1 MRREGTLG
9 RSGFRQAGA
18 WLAVSLAYYLGAE
31 IGFAFQSP
39 SSPQSVL
46 WLPNS
51 ILLATLLLV
60 PMSQW
65 LLYLA
70 AAFPAQMLVGW
81 QIGTPMLP
89 IGLLFVTNCSD
100 AALGAFLVRR
110 LVPQPFRFDNLRST
124 AIFAAFGAALSPVLL
139 SFADAAIS
147 VATGWTAAYWA
158 AFSTRVHSNV
168 LTHLIV
174 VPAMV
179 TALMVDVRKVQARQV
194 IEAAISFVA
203 LLATSIVAFGQPSGS
218 GASTP
223 LLYLPLPLLV
233 WGAVRFGPGGAAWTV
248 LLVAFVASWNALHGR
263 GPFTTQAPQD
273 DVQALQLFLLSI
285 SAPLLLLS
293 ATIKER
299 NLTVIALQDN
309 EATVRQSLA
318 RVQDLTGK
326 LMAVQELERMRIG
339 RELHDDVSQRL
350 AALSIGLSNLR
361 NHPGAR
367 DEAEVDAIASLQGQA
382 TALVDGIRQL
392 SHDLHV
398 GVLDK
403 TGLVPTLRA
412 HCARFGLQQHMSVSF
427 QADGDFDDIPR
438 DVAIGLYRIVQEA
451 LRNVSRHAAASH
463 ASVTMTRSSASLHL
477 TIRDRGRGFDVI
489 AGRRAGGLGLLS
501 MEERTRLIGG
511 ALEIDSGPGG
521 TMVRIDLPLVHN
533 DEAEASAETPAP
545 QPMDGDII
553 RPAPRLPRVLLAD
566 DHQIVLDGLRHL
578 LRDCCQIVGSVG
590 DGPSLVAA
598 AVELNPDI
606 VIADISMPGF
616 GAIEALKLLRA
627 RGVASKVIMLTMHMD
642 GDIVRAGL
650 AAGAAGYVPKHVAG
664 QELVAAI
671 RHVSRGLTYVTPRM
685 VDHNP
690 RTSLRA

>member
-1 MRREGTLG
+1 MRREGALS
-9 RSGFRQAGA
+9 RLSFRQIGTY
-18 WLAVSLAYYLGAE
+18 LAVSLTYYLGAE

-46 WLPNS
+46 WIPNS

-65 LLYLA
+65 MPYLA
-70 AAFPAQMLVGW
+70 AAFPAQILVGW
-81 QIGTPMLP
+81 QTSAPMLP
-89 IGLLFVTNCSD
+89 MGLLFVTNCID
-100 AALGAFLVRR
+100 AAVGAFLVRR
-110 LVPQPFRFDNLRST
+110 LVSRPFRFDNLRTT
-124 AIFAAFGAALSPVLL
+124 AIFAVVGAALSPVLV

-147 VATGWTAAYWA
+147 VATGWATSYWA

-174 VPAMV
+174 VPAIV
-179 TALMVDVRKVQARQV
+179 TALMVDARRVQARQV
-194 IEAAISFVA
+194 IEATILFAA
-203 LLATSIVAFGQPSGS
+203 LLATSVVAFGQPSGS

-223 LLYLPLPLLV
+223 LLYTPLPLLV
-233 WGAVRFGPGGAAWTV
+233 WAAVRFGPGGAGWSV

-263 GPFTTQAPQD
+263 GPFTTQAPEA

-299 NLTVIALQDN
+299 NLTVTALQDN

-318 RVQDLTGK
+318 HVQDLTGK
-326 LMAVQELERMRIG
+326 LMAAQELERTRIG

-367 DEAEVDAIASLQGQA
+367 DEAEVRAIASLQRQA
-382 TALVDGIRQL
+382 TALVDGVRQL

-398 GVLDK
+398 GVLDN
-403 TGLVPTLRA
+403 TGLVPTLRT
-412 HCARFGLQQHMSVSF
+412 HCSRFGLQQHMSVSF
-427 QADGDFDDIPR
+427 QADGDFDAVPP

-463 ASVTMTRSSASLHL
+463 ASVTMTRSAASLQL

-501 MEERTRLIGG
+501 MEERARLIGG
-511 ALEIDSGPGG
+511 ALEIDSGSGG
-521 TMVRIDLPLVHN
+521 TTVRIELPLVHRG
-533 DEAEASAETPAP
+533 EAGASADSPAP
-545 QPMDGDII
+545 QPVGSDISV
-553 RPAPRLPRVLLAD
+553 RPPRPPRVLLAD

-598 AVELNPDI
+598 AAELNPDI

-616 GAIEALKLLRA
+616 GAIEALRLLRA

-642 GDIVRAGL
+642 DEIVRAGL

-685 VDHNP
+685 VDDIP
-690 RTSLRA
+690 TTSRV